1 MALGEQNTDNSADLN
16 QDGVINVLDVIQIV
30 NIILEGRVENAT
42 RASLINNNGE
52 VSLSSDGYIGGVQ
65 MTLSHDRDFSIELT
79 EDALVSRYLT
89 RDNSTT
95 LIIAAPY
102 SDYLFTTSG
111 DYTIVDMIVANSS
124 DQIAVSTP
132 SMFAL
137 DAAYPNPFNPST
149 TMRLHVP
156 VESNVNVSVII

>member
-1 MALGEQNTDNSADLN
+1 MID
-16 QDGVINVLDVIQIV
+16 
-30 NIILEGRVENAT
+30 
-42 RASLINNNGE
+42 NNGE

-65 MTLSHDRDFSIELT
+65 MTLSHDSDFSIELT

-124 DQIAVSTP
+124 D
-132 SMFAL
+132 
-137 DAAYPNPFNPST
+137 PNSGINSIYVCFRCSI
-149 TMRLHVP
+149 
-156 VESNVNVSVII
+156 SKSI